1 GLFVLW
7 EKVSTPA
14 DRRRTA
20 GPRCKRLRSRGP
32 ASRRRSTRRGTQRR
46 AVGAGRRPRPT
57 LGAKRADARAPLR
70 ETRDLQAADQQLA
83 LEDQLL
89 GQVVAQLEEELL
101 VHDDLLA
108 PEIAVDLHDLVPL
121 LAREVQ

>member
-1 GLFVLW
+1 YPGL
-7 EKVSTPA
+7 EA
-14 DRRRTA
+14 
-20 GPRCKRLRSRGP
+20 RCKRLRSRGP

-46 AVGAGRRPRPT
+46 AGRRPRPT

-121 LAREVQ
+121 LAREVQTLPVDVLVVR